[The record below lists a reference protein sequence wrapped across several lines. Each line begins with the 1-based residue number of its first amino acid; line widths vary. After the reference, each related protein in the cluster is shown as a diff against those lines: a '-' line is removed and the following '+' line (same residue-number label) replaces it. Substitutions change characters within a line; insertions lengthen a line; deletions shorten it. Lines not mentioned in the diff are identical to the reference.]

1 MDESNTNLPH
11 TSGLGALILLEE
23 APQGKLLT
31 IVKPISQLRKTL
43 FTTIWVR
50 ESDLPQDQLRRHC
63 CFSRGKEKTVTKN
76 TDVNSPQIYTVL
88 LILRGEVLPL
98 CQKSPTAFEFLN
110 FSLGV
115 RRV

>member
-23 APQGKLLT
+23 APQDKPLT
-31 IVKPISQLRKTL
+31 KVKPISQLLKTL

-63 CFSRGKEKTVTKN
+63 CFSQRKEKTATRKYQRYE
-76 TDVNSPQIYTVL
+76 TQPGQHLQIT
-88 LILRGEVLPL
+88 
-98 CQKSPTAFEFLN
+98 FD
-110 FSLGV
+110 
-115 RRV
+115 